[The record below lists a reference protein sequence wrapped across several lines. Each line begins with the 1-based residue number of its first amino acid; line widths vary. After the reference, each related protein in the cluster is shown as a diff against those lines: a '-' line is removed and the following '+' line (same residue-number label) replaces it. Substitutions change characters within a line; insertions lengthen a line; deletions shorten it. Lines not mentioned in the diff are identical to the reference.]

1 MQLSIVVPCYNE
13 EEVLQE
19 TAGRLVRL
27 LTDLQVK
34 GKISYT
40 SRIYFV
46 DDGSRD
52 RTWPIIEKLSREL
65 KPVHGI
71 KLSRNQGH
79 QNALMAG
86 MSVAEGDAVVS
97 IDADLQD
104 DIQVIE
110 KMVDA
115 HREGFDVVYG
125 VRDNRDTDS
134 FFKQFT
140 AESYY
145 RLLRIMGVEA
155 IFNHADFRLLSKN
168 AIEALHKFQE
178 TNLFLRGII
187 PLIGF
192 PSTTIGYRR
201 TKRLAGETKYPTRKM
216 FGLALEGITSFSSIP
231 LRFITFL
238 GRFVFVISGF
248 LGLWALWLALFTSK
262 TVPGWTSMV
271 VPVYFIGGIQLFC
284 IGVIGEYIAKIYLE
298 VKARPRFIIEK
309 QL

>member
-52 RTWPIIEKLSREL
+52 RTWPIIEKLNRDL

-134 FFKQFT
+134 FFKRFT

-168 AIEALHKFQE
+168 AIKALHKFRE

-238 GRFVFVISGF
+238 GLFVFVISGF